1 MHTDIIK
8 LKKQKHSQQLQQ
20 PLVILLKTHSQD
32 SDQQNDCNI
41 QSGAPTQILLS
52 GPPDPILR
60 LYSCVVS
67 PHQTLPSKNGARPQA
82 NLSHCP
88 PATDSR
94 QLPSIPITPAAPLM
108 HFNRKVALVSSLSLL
123 HLHKQTGVLKGTR
136 SLQMTLKEKRKKHL
150 CSYASDLLQLKRT
163 CRCVLTSHLSIRSLH
178 CSVRSLWLC
187 EKWWVYQKLGSGLFP
202 LG

>member
-1 MHTDIIK
+1 MVQWLALFTSNAEGLSSILGLGNSACHQMHTDIIK

-123 HLHKQTGVLKGTR
+123 HLHKLTDR
-136 SLQMTLKEKRKKHL
+136 SPQGYKISPDDFKRKEEEAFVLL
-150 CSYASDLLQLKRT
+150 C
-163 CRCVLTSHLSIRSLH
+163 I
-178 CSVRSLWLC
+178 
-187 EKWWVYQKLGSGLFP
+187 
-202 LG
+202 